1 MRAVRKVGETQ
12 FVPSPRVRGGGGM
25 LHHLDLKGEWEVVE
39 QPL

>member
-1 MRAVRKVGETQ
+1 MGAIRKIGEAQ
-12 FVPSPRVRGGGGM
+12 LVSGPRVRGRGGM